1 MACCVI
7 EYAPEMVAWEAIT
20 VATVATPAK
29 TKAKTSQPAWAF
41 GVKSWLGFAAGD
53 VLT

>member
-1 MACCVI
+1 VDGQDFKARD
-7 EYAPEMVAWEAIT
+7 
-20 VATVATPAK
+20 PAK
-29 TKAKTSQPAWAF
+29 TKAKTSQPARAF